1 MSDTES
7 EPIIEKPAPVK
18 KERTPAQLAAFEK
31 ARAKMLAQREA
42 RLADKKTKPTPFKE
56 QEPETPKRKSKT
68 KQKIIIEDDDDD
80 YDDDYEDEPEQTII
94 VKRKSKKKTKPKVI
108 YESEDENEVTH
119 DPQGL
124 ARVHKHPVEEI
135 KPPPPMVID
144 ASQLFTHGLRFV

>member
-7 EPIIEKPAPVK
+7 EPMIEKPK
-18 KERTPAQLAAFEK
+18 RERTPAQLAAFEK

-42 RLADKKTKPTPFKE
+42 RLAEKSKPAPFKE
-56 QEPETPKRKSKT
+56 QEIEPETPKRKSKT
-68 KQKIIIEDDDDD
+68 KQKIIIEDDDDED
-80 YDDDYEDEPEQTII
+80 EEDEPEQTII
-94 VKRKSKKKTKPKVI
+94 VKRKSKKKSKPKVI
-108 YESEDENEVTH
+108 YESEEEDEVTH